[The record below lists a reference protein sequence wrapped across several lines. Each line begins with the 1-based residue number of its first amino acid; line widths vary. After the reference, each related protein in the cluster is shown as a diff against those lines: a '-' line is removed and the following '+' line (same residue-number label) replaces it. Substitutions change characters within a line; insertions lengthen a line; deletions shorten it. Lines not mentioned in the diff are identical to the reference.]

1 MKISGMQKLT
11 LLDYPGNIA
20 CLIFTQGCNFRCPF
34 CHNKDLL
41 GDENEDSISVDE
53 VFSYLDKRKGV
64 LDGVVISGGEPLL
77 QPDIEEFITKVKNMG
92 YKIKLDTNGSSP
104 TKLKSLI
111 DKGLVDYIAM
121 DIKNNFTCYNETSG
135 VNCINIENIKRSINI
150 IESSKVEHEF
160 RTTVVK
166 QLHNLGKLQEICS
179 YLGTQTKYYIQ
190 NYRDCSTVLERGLLG
205 FSEEELKD
213 LQKKLNMMYPNV
225 MVRGI

>member
-77 QPDIEEFITKVKNMG
+77 QPDIEEFITKVK
-92 YKIKLDTNGSSP
+92 
-104 TKLKSLI
+104 
-111 DKGLVDYIAM
+111 
-121 DIKNNFTCYNETSG
+121 
-135 VNCINIENIKRSINI
+135 INI